1 MKNVICIMHQNF
13 TICAMER
20 NEMFYYV
27 IILFALLIAVSL
39 FVNFKAK
46 RALAKDKSVES
57 EGAKPS
63 SVTKFMNGVDFFLAL
78 SFLTVAVNHF
88 HVSVYT
94 LVAMALGFALGV
106 YTLYLCLKLRQKQLT
121 FSVIVKLAIL
131 VLIYVLYK

>member
-1 MKNVICIMHQNF
+1 MLLTVSN
-13 TICAMER
+13 CAMESC
-20 NEMFYYV
+20 NTISSVLVVFV
-27 IILFALLIAVSL
+27 LLLALLFIVD
-39 FVNFKAK
+39 FKAK
-46 RALAKDKSVES
+46 RALAKVKSEDS

-94 LVAMALGFALGV
+94 LVAMAIDLVLGV
-106 YTLYLCLKLRQKQLT
+106 YTLYLCLTLRQKLLT

-131 VLIYVLYK
+131 VLIYVSYK